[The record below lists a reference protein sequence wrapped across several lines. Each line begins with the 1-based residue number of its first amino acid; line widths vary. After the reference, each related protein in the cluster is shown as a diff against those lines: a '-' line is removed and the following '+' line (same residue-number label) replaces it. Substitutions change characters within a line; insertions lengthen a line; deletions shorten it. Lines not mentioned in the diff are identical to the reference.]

1 MRILLIEDSERLT
14 ESLRSGLRKLGHAVD
29 IALDG
34 ASGLSYAR
42 LNPYDIIVL
51 DLMLPKIDGLSVL
64 KELRE
69 GGNKTYVLILT
80 ARDTVEDR
88 VHGLSQGADDY
99 LVKPFS
105 FDELVA
111 RIEALGRRRADTAR
125 PAIEIGDLFIDTAGR
140 RVTRAGQ
147 PIQLTPRE
155 YALLLLLANR
165 KGQVVSRIE
174 IEDHLYDERTF
185 PLSNVVQSAISSLR
199 SRLDVAGTSPLIHTS
214 WGKGYILDEVL
225 P

>member
-34 ASGLSYAR
+34 VSGLSYAR
-42 LNPYDIIVL
+42 HNPYDVIVL
-51 DLMLPKIDGLSVL
+51 DLMLPQKDGLTVL

-69 GGNKTYVLILT
+69 GGDKTYILILT
-80 ARDTVEDR
+80 ARDTVDDR

-99 LVKPFS
+99 LVKPFA

-111 RIEALGRRRADTAR
+111 RIEALGRRRSDTAS
-125 PAIEIGDLFIDTAGR
+125 PALEIGDLVIDTASR

-147 PIQLTPRE
+147 QIQLTPRE
-155 YALLLLLANR
+155 YALLLLLASK

-185 PLSNVVQSAISSLR
+185 PLSNVVQSAVSTLR
-199 SRLDVAGTSPLIHTS
+199 SRLAVAGTSPLIHTS
-214 WGKGYILDEVL
+214 WGKGYILDEE
-225 P
+225 PP